1 MTRPGGLIILDNVL
15 WSGKVVQPESEIDD
29 ILVETNRFIAADP
42 EVENVFLTVRDG
54 LNVVRKL
61 P

>member
-1 MTRPGGLIILDNVL
+1 VL

-29 ILVETNRFIAADP
+29 ILVETNRRIATDP
-42 EVENVFLTVRDG
+42 DVENVFLTVRDG

-61 P
+61 G